1 MSAPLPTG
9 LHSGKLR
16 GTTPIGI
23 RQRMNVRNVLPRFY
37 PAAVVALLIV
47 QQRASAATLG
57 AGMPRG
63 VANSS
68 ATVSPQPT
76 APSPIDLWTEIAV
89 KLQGHGEVGFVIVIS
104 LCIIGY
110 VLSQAQNIEALLRL
124 LGCERKPA
132 EPDPLTTKHILGK
145 TDLGISFVNS
155 NGENIFHG
163 HNRSGDSGAP
173 NRFIVKVHFKLS
185 IPSPISITNVQ
196 LHYPRV
202 KSFPGPQVA
211 IINGIKYC
219 LDRGSFNL
227 QNPVRVEHVAD
238 VVVWREFLAESWA
251 ISNGD
256 YNEVEVLLEFVP
268 VGLNEFSQLITR
280 GVLAPGGE
288 VVSVEKEIRD
298 SSH

>member
-1 MSAPLPTG
+1 
-9 LHSGKLR
+9 
-16 GTTPIGI
+16 
-23 RQRMNVRNVLPRFY
+23 
-37 PAAVVALLIV
+37 VALLIV